1 MRLSAMLTRS
11 AFILGA
17 LALLLSGTPGFAL
30 ARSVSLPVI
39 PRAGQLTVHLEPPI
53 LSAYPQVSAYMSV
66 LGADGQPVINLNQN
80 DVTVTIDGTPV
91 QLQGLSSVINVGETI
106 TASILLDTSGSMQ
119 GEKLADAKSAI
130 ITFGQNLGE
139 QDQVALYQV
148 AGGPGGVKKILD
160 FTKDHSKLANAI
172 NPLQANGET
181 PIYDAVYQAAQDLA
195 SVQGRKLIILQT
207 DGEDTTSQHSIDE
220 AISLAQ
226 QLHLPVYTIGLGLG
240 TDQKARD
247 ALQKISSETGGAFFD
262 APQPSQLTATYQQIL
277 TQLRQSYLLTVS
289 SPVQVDSN
297 AHTLKV
303 SVKYQ
308 GNAYSDSTTFHI
320 QAVVPQLSA
329 SLHSGQQVVG
339 TADFSVN
346 VQGNATPIRSV
357 TVEIDGKPFAS
368 AKGNPPYHFSWNIRY
383 VLPGA
388 HKIHIQ
394 VVDLIGNKASLDVT
408 VQVGVEWSYWIGL
421 LIDALLIVLALIVLR
436 FARYRFLGS
445 QLEGMLVVRTID
457 DRKAEIELGHDVKGS
472 RLRLRITPS
481 GVRIGAYPPW
491 KKFLFVSAAKAGPEK
506 PIAELPAPGQTTTEK
521 PSTELVK
528 ATKPQKTAKAPKKVQ
543 KRVTA
548 WVYVKVE
555 KENEKGVKSRLVM
568 PYFHQK
574 GKKRPVELSDKWRKK
589 VGNYIVE
596 FTE

>member
-1 MRLSAMLTRS
+1 MRPSAIVARS

-17 LALLLSGTPGFAL
+17 LVLLLLSSTPGLAL
-30 ARSVSLPVI
+30 AKSAALPAL
-39 PRAGQLTVHLEPPI
+39 PHAGQLTVHLEPPI

-66 LGADGQPVINLNQN
+66 IGADGQPVINLNQS
-80 DVTVTIDGTPV
+80 DVTVTIDGKAV
-91 QLQGLSSVINVGETI
+91 QLQQLSSVINVGESI
-106 TASILLDTSGSMQ
+106 TASILFDTSGSML

-130 ITFGQNLGE
+130 ISFGQNLGD

-148 AGGPGGVKKILD
+148 AGSAGGVKRILD
-160 FTKDHSKLANAI
+160 FTKDHTKLADAV

-195 SVQGRKLIILQT
+195 AVQGRKLIILQT

-220 AISLAQ
+220 AIALAQ

-289 SPVQVDSN
+289 SPVQVDTQ
-297 AHTLKV
+297 AHTLAV
-303 SVKYQ
+303 SVQYQ
-308 GNAYSDSTTFHI
+308 GNTYSDSTTFHI
-320 QAVVPQLSA
+320 QAVPPQISA
-329 SLHSGQQVVG
+329 SLRQNQQLVG
-339 TADFSVN
+339 NADFTVN
-346 VQGNATPIRSV
+346 VQSSATPIRTV
-357 TVEIDGKPFAS
+357 TVEIDGKPFAT
-368 AKGNPPYHFSWNIRY
+368 AKGTPPYHFSWDIRF

-408 VQVGVEWSYWIGL
+408 VQVGVEWSYWIGWLIRIL
-421 LIDALLIVLALIVLR
+421 LVIIAYIVLR
-436 FARYRFLGS
+436 YAWFRFLGE
-445 QLEGMLVVRTID
+445 QLEGVLVVRTVD
-457 DRKAEIELGHDVKGS
+457 NRQAEIEMGHDVKGS
-472 RLRLRITPS
+472 RMRMRITPK
-481 GVRIGAYPPW
+481 GVRMGAYPPW
-491 KKFLFVSAAKAGPEK
+491 KRFPFVAAKPVEEK
-506 PIAELPAPGQTTTEK
+506 PASEK
-521 PSTELVK
+521 PSGEVPAEKTSKELVK
-528 ATKPQKTAKAPKKVQ
+528 VTKSSETRKSSKKAQ

-548 WVYVKVE
+548 LVYVKVE

-574 GKKRPVELSDKWRKK
+574 GKKKPVELSGTWKRK
-589 VGNYIVE
+589 VGNYTVE
-596 FTE
+596 YTE